1 MSDKTMLRD
10 LLNVP
15 ELRAETAA
23 IRTSMIVEQIRKRY
37 DLKDEVLVML
47 RKDDQDNLF
56 ALFPAERGNALGT
69 LCDCYCVDGG
79 HMSGDYDKC
88 IEFSEPAKGDDAQK
102 ILNALKLGG
111 YENLRVIK
119 RASYRMHKYRM
130 RALNQ
135 EWGDV

>member
-15 ELRAETAA
+15 ELQGAMTAL
-23 IRTSMIVEQIRKRY
+23 RTGMIVEQVRKRY
-37 DLKDEVLVML
+37 DLNDEVLVML
-47 RKDDQDNLF
+47 RKDDQDDLF

-69 LCDCYCVDGG
+69 LCDCYCVVGG
-79 HMSGDYDKC
+79 HTVADYDKC
-88 IEFSEPAKGDDAQK
+88 IEFSDPAKGKDAK
-102 ILNALKLGG
+102 TIMDALKQVG

-135 EWGDV
+135 EWAEC